1 MLTARGV
8 KVPLECRKRSG
19 AFPADPAQDD
29 SRLKEPGLDS
39 VPLPSQE
46 LAVRLHRQD
55 RGRGLPL
62 PHAPPRPQTAPC
74 QESWVLGELGAIL
87 CTHPAASAPN
97 FGSSLASFPPGRP
110 IRCSLGATDLEAPSP
125 PHPVPSPNTPVK
137 SSAPPQ
143 RPHSACHT
151 SHCPPLEQGGA
162 PGQPP
167 SPRQPPPLG
176 YPTDPRPPS
185 TGSQIAAPAR
195 VPDRGWRCQQRQNPR
210 SCSPIPGESSR
221 GRGAA
226 GPAGPRDPSF
236 TP

>member
-29 SRLKEPGLDS
+29 SRLEEPGLDS

-46 LAVRLHRQD
+46 LAVRLHRRD
-55 RGRGLPL
+55 RGRGSSF
-62 PHAPPRPQTAPC
+62 APRTSRPQTGPC
-74 QESWVLGELGAIL
+74 QESWVLGEPGAIL
-87 CTHPAASAPN
+87 CTHPAASALN
-97 FGSSLASFPPGRP
+97 FGSSLAVSPPGRP
-110 IRCSLGATDLEAPSP
+110 IQCSLGATDLEAPSSP
-125 PHPVPSPNTPVK
+125 YPIPSPKTPAK

-151 SHCPPLEQGGA
+151 SQCPPPEQGGA

-176 YPTDPRPPS
+176 YPAEPRPPRP
-185 TGSQIAAPAR
+185 GSQIGAPAR
-195 VPDRGWRCQQRQNPR
+195 VPGRDWKCQTAAEAPVP
-210 SCSPIPGESSR
+210 SP
-221 GRGAA
+221 
-226 GPAGPRDPSF
+226 D
-236 TP
+236 TW